1 MKMHP
6 LLKTM
11 LAISRPRFWLYL
23 AGPSLIGL
31 AATGAPL
38 QHLADWRIVL
48 FLLAWTLPANLF
60 LYGVNDLADADT
72 DAKNPK
78 KSGYEHRLQPGEQ
91 RLLTILCCV
100 SMGIVGLSS
109 LLTGALPAIAWTTV
123 FLILGVCYSLPPQRF
138 KTQAF
143 ADSASNILYVAPGFA
158 MAGALGLTPPLGVIL
173 AAWAWAAA
181 MHLFSAI
188 PDIAP
193 DKAAGLRTTAVALGR
208 QDSLLLCLALWF
220 LADQVVLT
228 IGLSAAGIA
237 GLAYPII
244 AIILVARPEIRIFE
258 IYRYMPALNTVV
270 GGILFW
276 SLLL

>member
-1 MKMHP
+1 M
-6 LLKTM
+6 LKT
-11 LAISRPRFWLYL
+11 LVAISRPRFWLYL
-23 AGPSLIGL
+23 AGPALVGL
-31 AATGAPL
+31 AVSGRPL
-38 QHLADWRIVL
+38 AALMQWQGLL
-48 FLLAWTLPANLF
+48 FVLAWTLPANLF

-72 DAKNPK
+72 DANNPK
-78 KSGYEHRLQPGEQ
+78 KSEYEHRLQPSEAK
-91 RLLTILCCV
+91 LLTILSCA
-100 SMGIVGLSS
+100 SMGIVSVAS
-109 LLTGALPAIAWTTV
+109 LLTGALAAVAWTAV

-138 KTQAF
+138 KAQAF

-158 MAGALGLTPPLGVIL
+158 MAGALGLTPPIDVIL
-173 AAWAWAAA
+173 AAWAWAAG

-228 IGLSAAGIA
+228 IGLSAAGVA

-244 AIILVARPEIRIFE
+244 AIVLVARPEMRVFDV
-258 IYRYMPALNTVV
+258 YRWMPTLNTVV